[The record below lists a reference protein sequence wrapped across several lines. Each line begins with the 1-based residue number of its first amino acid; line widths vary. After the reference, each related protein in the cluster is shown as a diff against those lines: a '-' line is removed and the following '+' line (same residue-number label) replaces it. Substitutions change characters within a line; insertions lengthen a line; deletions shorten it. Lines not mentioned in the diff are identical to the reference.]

1 MTVRDLL
8 SRSLRLIGVL
18 ASGETAD
25 GSQIVDALSSV
36 NAMIDSMKNDGFMI
50 YENQVIDLSLVA
62 SQQSYTIGDG
72 GDFDVARP
80 NDITRAKYLLNDI
93 EYRVEIITSLQWAD
107 ICYKAQTSTIPCKLF
122 YNPASPLGILNIWPK
137 PDATGTL
144 KLYTT
149 KPIEKFTSVN
159 AIVDLPP
166 GYEDLIVYGG
176 VERIAPEYGKE
187 ITQTQMNILM
197 KAKAGISRKNIEP
210 QYMTTDPTGAGSCGR
225 YSDHYRIFG
234 GS

>member
-1 MTVRDLL
+1 MTLRDML

-25 GSQIVDALSSV
+25 GSQIVDAMASV
-36 NAMIDSMKNDGFMI
+36 NGMIDSMKNDGFMI
-50 YENQVIDLSLVA
+50 YEYQEVPLSLIS
-62 SQQSYTIGDG
+62 SQQSYTIGAG
-72 GDFDVARP
+72 GNFDVARP
-80 NDITRAKYLLNDI
+80 NDIEKATYLLGDI
-93 EYRVEIITSLQWAD
+93 EYPVEIITSLQWAE
-107 ICYKAQTSTIPCKLF
+107 ICNKAQTSTIPCKLF
-122 YNPASPLGILNIWPK
+122 YNPASPLGIINIWPK
-137 PDATGTL
+137 PEATGTL

-176 VERIAPEYGKE
+176 AERIGSEYGKE
-187 ITQTQMNILM
+187 LTPSQMNILS
-197 KAKAGISRKNIEP
+197 KARAGISRKNTQP
-210 QYMTTDPTGAGSCGR
+210 QYMECDPTGANTGSH
-225 YSDHYRIFG
+225 YSNPNRIFG